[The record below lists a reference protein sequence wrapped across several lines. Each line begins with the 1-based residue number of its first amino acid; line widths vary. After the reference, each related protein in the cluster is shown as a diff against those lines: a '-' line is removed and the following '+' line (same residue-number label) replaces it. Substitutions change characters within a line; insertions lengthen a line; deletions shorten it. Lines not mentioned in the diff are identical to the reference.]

1 MKIAHISVLAALVV
15 ATQVA
20 FAQPPAGFQSPSGPP
35 PGFPGSSSGATTTTT
50 TTSGDPG
57 NVSNV
62 GSITSSTSTDV
73 LPTDTSATDTSISDT
88 STKGELANTGGEPQI
103 MLMAGLVLAACGL
116 LLRRKTAG
124 QAI

>member
-15 ATQVA
+15 ASQVA
-20 FAQPPAGFQSPSGPP
+20 FAQSTGNTASGSIP
-35 PGFPGSSSGATTTTT
+35 TTTTT
-50 TTSGDPG
+50 TTTAGGAAGDPG
-57 NVSNV
+57 AVSNV
-62 GSITSSTSTDV
+62 GSVTAS
-73 LPTDTSATDTSISDT
+73 DTTSIDT
-88 STKGELANTGGEPQI
+88 STTDPSLTDTAPKGELANTGGEPQL